1 MTRTRHRALILTA
14 ADNSQTTEACRLLND
29 AMRAV
34 GMDTTCTT
42 DAASLKALTA
52 QNYDVVVLL
61 GVRRLDGSSAQDLHE
76 FLSRDGGLAAIG
88 CIADDSGS
96 AEQPSPLAGLLGA
109 RLAEQTEPVHTRFS
123 PRQSEHPINHRLG
136 EFRVTESLLLVQCT
150 TDCQVL
156 WSFYHAGK
164 CWPAAYVRQQ
174 GAGRVVYLGVGS
186 SRSAMSHPTIR
197 QLATRAVRFAAGQD
211 WAQRTVKVAAIGYG
225 GAFNMG
231 KLHLESCARAGMKPV
246 AVCDLDPGRLASAR
260 AELGQHIQTYTKLE
274 DLLAGSDTELCI
286 VITPHNTHAAIAIQ
300 CLQSGRHVVTEKPFT
315 ITIAEATDVIET
327 ARRAGKMATVF
338 HNRRWDGDFMAIR
351 QVIDSGLIGEVFHIE
366 CFFGG
371 YGEPRADWW
380 RSSKRISGG
389 AFYDWGAHFADW
401 VLNLM
406 PYRIESISGSFH
418 KRVWHAVDIEDH
430 TEAFIRFEGG
440 RTAHIQ
446 QSSIAAIARAKFR
459 ILGTLGGIEL
469 APGMKDV
476 IRVVWYR
483 DGVQHDG
490 TVPSLKSDW
499 DGFYRNVADH
509 LILGE
514 PLAVTPESARKVIAV
529 LSLAEESSH
538 RGGTLLP
545 PPFEQ

>member
-1 MTRTRHRALILTA
+1 MTGTQHRALIFTP
-14 ADNSQTTEACRLLND
+14 ADNPQIAEACRLLSD

-34 GMDTTCTT
+34 GIDTTCTT
-42 DAASLKALTA
+42 DVASLKAPTL
-52 QNYDVVVLL
+52 QKHNVVVLL
-61 GVRRLDGSSAQDLHE
+61 GVNNLDGASVEQLGGFVGSG
-76 FLSRDGGLAAIG
+76 GGLVAIG
-88 CIADDSGS
+88 CADAS
-96 AEQPSPLAGLLGA
+96 ASPDHASALGRLLGA
-109 RLAEQTEPVHTRFS
+109 RPVQRTGPVEIKLS
-123 PRQSEHPINHRLG
+123 PRQPDHPINHRLS
-136 EFRVTESLLLVQCT
+136 EFRLSESLLLVECAG
-150 TDCQVL
+150 DCQVL
-156 WSFYHAGK
+156 WSFYHGGR
-164 CWPAAYVRQQ
+164 CWPLACVRRE
-174 GAGRVVYLGVGS
+174 GGGRVVYLGVGS
-186 SRSAMSHPTIR
+186 TAAAMSQPTLR
-197 QLATRAVRFAAGQD
+197 QLATRAVRFAGGED
-211 WAQRTVKVAAIGYG
+211 WSQRTVKVAAIGYG

-231 KLHLESCARAGMKPV
+231 KLHLESCARARMKPV
-246 AVCDLDPGRLASAR
+246 AVCDLDPNRLATAK

-274 DLLAGSDTELCI
+274 DLLGGSDAELCI

-300 CLQSGRHVVTEKPFT
+300 CLQAGRHVVTEKPFT
-315 ITIAEATDVIET
+315 ITVAEATNVIET

-338 HNRRWDGDFMAIR
+338 HNRRWDGDFMAIKR
-351 QVIDSGLIGEVFHIE
+351 VIDSGLIGEVFHIE

-380 RSSKRISGG
+380 RSSKRVSGG

-459 ILGTLGGIEL
+459 ILGTRGGIEL
-469 APGMKDV
+469 PPGMKDM
-476 IRVVWYR
+476 IRVVSYR
-483 DGVQHDG
+483 NGVQHDG
-490 TVPSLKSDW
+490 TVPTLKSDW

-529 LSLAEESSH
+529 LSLAEESSN
-538 RGGTLLP
+538 RGGAPLP